1 MFGSAHIKRFFFKQT
16 LKLICVIEFGLHRCN
31 VAFNRNSMEYK
42 LSKKKGFAK
51 ESVLLK
57 MEELRLK

>member
-16 LKLICVIEFGLHRCN
+16 LKFICVIEFGLHRYN

-42 LSKKKGFAK
+42 FSKKVLAKG
-51 ESVLLK
+51 SVLLK